1 MSVRVVRVRRFWAY
15 AREYASYGCSL
26 FGRIAIRNNARARY
40 VLYRGTCTTRIGRVG
55 AHTGVTAAAP
65 APPSSHSSAYGSTR
79 APGSSSICEPRHS
92 VAWTLE
98 SR

>member
-15 AREYASYGCSL
+15 AREYASYACPL
-26 FGRIAIRNNARARY
+26 FGRIAIRHNARARN
-40 VLYRGTCTTRIGRVG
+40 VLYRGTCTTHIGRVG

-65 APPSSHSSAYGSTR
+65 APPSSHSSAYGSTP
-79 APGSSSICEPRHS
+79 APGSSSICESRHS